1 MGEYRGSCG
10 VQLGP
15 DADSAIDLR
24 VNLWWKSIGL
34 PFHH

>member
-24 VNLWWKSIGL
+24 VNQWWESIGL
-34 PFHH
+34 PFH